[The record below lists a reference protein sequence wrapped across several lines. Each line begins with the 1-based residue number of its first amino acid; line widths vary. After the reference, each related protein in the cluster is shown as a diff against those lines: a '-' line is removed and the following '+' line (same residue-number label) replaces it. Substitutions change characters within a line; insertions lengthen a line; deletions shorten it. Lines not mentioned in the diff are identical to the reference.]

1 MSVLC
6 SEQGIYVNNAWICRT
21 FTSALLKVKEEME
34 SSAQDH
40 AALGEAIRR
49 ELETP
54 LAEFIDYQ
62 CVISI
67 SHYTENSHA

>member
-1 MSVLC
+1 
-6 SEQGIYVNNAWICRT
+6 
-21 FTSALLKVKEEME
+21 ME

-62 CVISI
+62 YVILRI
-67 SHYTENSHA
+67 NMLILI